1 MTAIFATDVTPAI
14 PVLVGERLAYLNKIE
29 PSPIDRL
36 RAMRETI
43 PGRLIFTAG
52 FGMEGQA
59 LFHMICEAGLDV
71 EFVTIDT
78 GRLFPET
85 YELWA
90 KTEERYGIRFRSLH
104 PEPADLADLN
114 NRFGANG
121 FQWSKSARLA
131 CCHARKVA
139 PLEKALAGA
148 EGWITGLRADQSHAR
163 RSARF
168 AEWDAH
174 RDLIKA
180 APLFDWTRR
189 EVEDFCAAN
198 DVPINALHAQGFAS
212 IGCEPCTR
220 AIQPGEEE
228 RAGRWWWEADSKRE
242 CGLHVVRREP
252 AAAGDR

>member
-1 MTAIFATDVTPAI
+1 MTSSLATNFSEAIPLLAAQRLARLDRPAI
-14 PVLVGERLAYLNKIE
+14 
-29 PSPIDRL
+29 SPIERL
-36 RAMRETI
+36 RALRETI
-43 PGRLIFTAG
+43 EGRLVLTVG
-52 FGMEGQA
+52 FGMEGQS
-59 LFHMICEAGLDV
+59 LLHMICEAGLDV

-78 GRLFPET
+78 GRLFSET

-90 KTEERYGIRFRSLH
+90 RTEERYGIRFRSLH
-104 PEPADLADLN
+104 PEPTDLADLN

-121 FQWSKSARLA
+121 FHWSKSARLA

-139 PLEKALAGA
+139 PLERALAGA

-168 AEWDAH
+168 VEWDAP
-174 RDLIKA
+174 RGLIKA
-180 APLFDWTRR
+180 APLFDWTRQQ
-189 EVEDFCAAN
+189 VEEFCAAN
-198 DVPINALHAQGFAS
+198 DVPVNELHARGFAS

-220 AIQPGEEE
+220 AIKPGEEE

-252 AAAGDR
+252 AAGDRS